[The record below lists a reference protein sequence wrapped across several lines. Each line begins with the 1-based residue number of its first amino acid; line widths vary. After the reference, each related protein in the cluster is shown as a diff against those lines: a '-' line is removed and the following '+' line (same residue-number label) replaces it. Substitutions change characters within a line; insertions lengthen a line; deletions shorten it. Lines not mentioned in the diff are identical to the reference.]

1 MSGNTYVDEFRGT
14 DELYIAEVL
23 VDDNEVGSGHGYIT
37 GTPEL
42 LAPVAEISRT
52 VATASETKYYNNG
65 PALTINAE
73 GADTV
78 NINVPALPLAVLAH
92 ITGKKIDASTGGL
105 MDGESTPPYMALG
118 YRLGLTD
125 GTYRYVW
132 RLKGTFAVPA
142 ETSQT
147 KDAGTDS
154 QGQQLVFTGINTI
167 HKFTKAVDAQ
177 GNAMTQKAWV
187 CDERDMKADLSGF
200 CSKVTTC
207 DNGELEEK
215 AEEAGPDLIITDV
228 LSEESLEE
236 LLARKEESLSDYP
249 IGIITIDE
257 FIDNNREKL
266 DQLVKDKTIVS
277 YLPYESKETDIL
289 VKMVLPIMK
298 PDLKSDESLENIGSV
313 ADLLGIPGVSAV
325 ISAYTAGRDIKS
337 TLEEG
342 ELGVSGTATII
353 GDIASVLG
361 LDTVASVAG
370 LVDDVDS
377 IKAAVDREAGAHERK
392 SGVNA
397 AKDVVEVVSDIINKE

>member
-14 DELYIAEVL
+14 DELYIADVL

-92 ITGKKIDASTGGL
+92 VTGKKIDASTGGL

-177 GNAMTQKAWV
+177 GNHMTQKAWV

-200 CSKVTTC
+200 FSQVTTC
-207 DNGELEEK
+207 DNAVAKQTYTLS
-215 AEEAGPDLIITDV
+215 ITQATGTTVTVKRGNQILSSSDV
-228 LSEESLEE
+228 LYAGDVLT
-236 LLARKEESLSDYP
+236 
-249 IGIITIDE
+249 ITCTGGTLTVNSNS
-257 FIDNNREKL
+257 FTSGNTL
-266 DQLVKDKTIVS
+266 T
-277 YLPYESKETDIL
+277 
-289 VKMVLPIMK
+289 
-298 PDLKSDESLENIGSV
+298 
-313 ADLLGIPGVSAV
+313 VSANV
-325 ISAYTAGRDIKS
+325 TVVS
-337 TLEEG
+337 T
-342 ELGVSGTATII
+342 
-353 GDIASVLG
+353 ASV
-361 LDTVASVAG
+361 
-370 LVDDVDS
+370 
-377 IKAAVDREAGAHERK
+377 
-392 SGVNA
+392 
-397 AKDVVEVVSDIINKE
+397 